1 MDAAHPKGHLWAVPS
16 QGPGG
21 PRANPTFRGKL
32 WGEGAGAAALR
43 PWGCSR
49 PRPRGLRRQLRKR
62 RLEVT
67 SHFESFGSRGGIFTL
82 YSDTINI
89 LANTKPKRAS
99 LRAATIWVHA
109 CQGLQE
115 SQPHVSHG
123 RICRKWATTRP
134 HGAKEKLAAVAS
146 GAQCQCW
153 RCSTA
158 ASASTHCPVKKTK
171 PGVGGASPLGSQ
183 LFLKEPVIA
192 LHLQRR
198 RSIWL
203 LGQEMNHYF

>member
-32 WGEGAGAAALR
+32 WGEGAGATALR

-67 SHFESFGSRGGIFTL
+67 SHFESLGSRGGIFTL

-109 CQGLQE
+109 CQSLQE
-115 SQPHVSHG
+115 SRPHVSHG
-123 RICRKWATTRP
+123 RICRKWATARP

-146 GAQCQCW
+146 GAQCRCW

-171 PGVGGASPLGSQ
+171 LGVGG
-183 LFLKEPVIA
+183 
-192 LHLQRR
+192 
-198 RSIWL
+198 
-203 LGQEMNHYF
+203 GQVPSAPSYF